1 MKQFLQRFQF
11 LKSSAWLCGAGNLEE
26 RGAVVITQDITEG
39 VGELSQNL
47 AGSRWRA
54 KVQIAKLTAFGKL
67 GDGEKIL
74 ESSGWKESTNSLIE
88 MLPSAQQQ
96 VNKWKGKHMYM
107 NRLPCS
113 PLSLFLHIYFGQLN
127 IIQQSAFNE
136 N

>member
-1 MKQFLQRFQF
+1 
-11 LKSSAWLCGAGNLEE
+11 
-26 RGAVVITQDITEG
+26 
-39 VGELSQNL
+39 
-47 AGSRWRA
+47 
-54 KVQIAKLTAFGKL
+54 
-67 GDGEKIL
+67 
-74 ESSGWKESTNSLIE
+74 